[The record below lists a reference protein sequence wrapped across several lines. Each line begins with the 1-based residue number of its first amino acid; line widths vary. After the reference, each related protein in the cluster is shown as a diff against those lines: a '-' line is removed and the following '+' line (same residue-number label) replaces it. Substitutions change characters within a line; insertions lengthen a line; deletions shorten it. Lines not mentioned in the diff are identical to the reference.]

1 MASRKANGKGKRLP
15 LPDIEFLMRTELLE
29 ATPEECKRSL
39 MASMK
44 KTHLNAGQRFIAQG
58 ASGDCFYLIQEGSCI
73 VSLDKNGQSYPI
85 CRLKAGDLVG
95 EVAIV
100 TGETRSANVDAET
113 DMVVWSVG
121 VEDFHRIS
129 ADCPV
134 LEEFLADL
142 ATERLCSRKI
152 TAERSIG
159 RYTIHDVVAEGGW
172 SIIYKGVHSFLNL
185 PVAVKMLKHN
195 MARDSDFLS
204 KFQDE
209 AKIIAALS
217 HENIVKVYD
226 VEHMYRTVFI
236 VMEYLEGVTLKHI
249 LKNKLRL
256 PFTRM
261 LHILKQMCAALD
273 YAHQHG
279 IVHQDVKPGNIFI
292 EKNDHVKLVDF
303 GLALP
308 IGGCSPEL
316 PGTAFYM
323 APEQI
328 ESDPVDARTDIYS
341 LGITAYEMATGQRPF
356 PDDVCEVLKAHIT
369 QPTPD
374 PRLLNPELPEEFS
387 QFIFKATHKD
397 PAERYDN
404 LQEVLAHLNQM
415 ADGNGHPAPVA
426 EHRKRRMINLC
437 MFYDHERQQDLIQ
450 LMAGF
455 SEELKKLG
463 AELRVSDLG
472 EV

>member
-1 MASRKANGKGKRLP
+1 MANRKAQRKKESLP
-15 LPDIEFLMRTELLE
+15 LADIEFLMRTELLG

-39 MASMK
+39 ISCMK
-44 KTHLNAGQRFIAQG
+44 KIHLAAGERFIAQG
-58 ASGDCFYLIQEGSCI
+58 DRGDCFYLIQEGSCI
-73 VSLDKNGQSYPI
+73 VSLDKNGRSYPI
-85 CRLKAGDLVG
+85 SRLKAGDLVG

-121 VEDFHRIS
+121 VEDFHRVS
-129 ADCPV
+129 AKCPV
-134 LEEFLADL
+134 LEEFLADV

-159 RYTIHDVVAEGGW
+159 RYTIHDVMAEGGW
-172 SIIYKGVHSFLNL
+172 SIVYKGVHSFLNL

-236 VMEYLEGVTLKHI
+236 VMEYLDGVTLKHI

-261 LHILKQMCAALD
+261 LHILAQVCAALD

-374 PRLLNPELPEEFS
+374 PRLLNQELPEEFS
-387 QFIFKATHKD
+387 EFIFKATHKD
-397 PAERYDN
+397 PAARYEN
-404 LQEVLAHLNQM
+404 LQQALSDLNEM
-415 ADGNGHPAPVA
+415 ADGNGHQAPTA
-426 EHRKRRMINLC
+426 QQRKRRMINLR
-437 MFYDHERQQDLIQ
+437 MFYDQANHPELAQ

-455 SEELKKLG
+455 SEELKRIG